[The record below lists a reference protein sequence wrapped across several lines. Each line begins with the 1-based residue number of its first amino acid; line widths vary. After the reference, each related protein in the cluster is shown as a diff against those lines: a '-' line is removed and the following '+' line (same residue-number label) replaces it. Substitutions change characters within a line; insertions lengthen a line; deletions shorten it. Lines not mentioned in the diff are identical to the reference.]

1 MHTHANRIHAKPLS
15 ASLGVEILG
24 LNPKHLSEEEKG
36 AIKLLFDNHHFV
48 LFRNADVTEEEHVSL
63 VRAIG
68 PISTADEI
76 MKDGRQ
82 FTYISNV
89 HADGRVPNG
98 ELFYH
103 SDHMFLDEPLKG
115 ISLYSIEAPRV
126 GGETRFLN
134 SAKAY
139 QAMPDDLKKRVEG
152 LSARH
157 VYDYDANRGDQ
168 RPDPAT
174 LSANTD
180 MAVYPLVWRHP
191 VSDVPL
197 LYISRLFTIEVLG
210 LSREESEKLLDD
222 LFAYL
227 DTIGDDYTHK
237 WASGDL
243 IVWDNLHL
251 QHARNDFPHTERR
264 ALRRVPIALEAAYQH
279 SG

>member
-1 MHTHANRIHAKPLS
+1 MHKHPTNIHAKPLS

-24 LNPKHLSEEEKG
+24 LNPRHLSEQEK
-36 AIKLLFDNHHFV
+36 AAVRLLFDNHHFI
-48 LFRNADVTEEEHVSL
+48 LFRNADVSEEQHLDIVK
-63 VRAIG
+63 AIG
-68 PISTADEI
+68 PVSTADEI

-103 SDHMFLDEPLKG
+103 SDHMFLEEPLKG

-139 QAMPDDLKKRVEG
+139 LGMPEELKRRVEG

-168 RPDPAT
+168 RPDPST
-174 LSANTD
+174 LSTNVDT
-180 MAVYPLVWRHP
+180 AVYPLVWRHP
-191 VSDVPL
+191 ESGTAL
-197 LYISRLFTIEVLG
+197 LYISRLFTIEVIE
-210 LSREESEKLLDD
+210 LSRAESDQLLED

-227 DTIGDDYTHK
+227 DTIGDDYIHT
-237 WASGDL
+237 WARGDL
-243 IVWDNLHL
+243 IIWDNLHL
-251 QHARNDFPHTERR
+251 QHARNDFPSTERR
-264 ALRRVPIALEAAYQH
+264 ALRRVPIALEAR
-279 SG
+279 

>member
-1 MHTHANRIHAKPLS
+1 MHTHATSIHAKPLS
-15 ASLGVEILG
+15 ASFGVEILG
-24 LNPKHLSEEEKG
+24 LNPQHLSEEEKG

-48 LFRNADVTEEEHVSL
+48 LFRNAEITEEQHVAL
-63 VRAIG
+63 VKAIG

-98 ELFYH
+98 EMFYH

-115 ISLYSIEAPRV
+115 ISLYSIEAPRI

-139 QAMPDDLKKRVEG
+139 QTMPEELKKRVEG
-152 LSARH
+152 LAARH
-157 VYDYDANRGDQ
+157 VYDYNANRADQ
-168 RPDPAT
+168 RPDLT
-174 LSANTD
+174 KLSDNVDT
-180 MAVYPLVWRHP
+180 AVYPLVWHHP
-191 VSDVPL
+191 VSGTPL
-197 LYISRLFTIEVLG
+197 LYISRLFTTEIIG
-210 LSREESEKLLDD
+210 LSRDDSDKLLDD

-251 QHARNDFPHTERR
+251 QHARNDFPPSERR
-264 ALRRVPIALEAAYQH
+264 ALRRVPIALEAA
-279 SG
+279 